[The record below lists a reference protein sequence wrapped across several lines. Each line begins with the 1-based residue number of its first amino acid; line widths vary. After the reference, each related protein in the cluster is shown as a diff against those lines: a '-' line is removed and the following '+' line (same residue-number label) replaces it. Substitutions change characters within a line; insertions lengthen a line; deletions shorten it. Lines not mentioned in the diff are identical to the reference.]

1 MNKEYHIIG
10 LMSGTSLDGI
20 DLVKCIFTKKEK
32 WGFIL
37 ESCKTIE
44 YPKYWKDKL
53 CTLHSESKK
62 NIQKY
67 DKEYGKYLGEL
78 INKFIDENSL
88 KVDYISSHGHT
99 IFHQPE
105 NRYTLQIGDGNTISN
120 CTNITTI
127 NNFRSLDI
135 SLGGQGAPLVPIGD
149 LHLFTN
155 YKYCLNLGGFANISE
170 KKEDIIAF
178 DICPVNIVMNEICK
192 EINRTYDN
200 NGEIARKGKIIPSV
214 LNKLNELEYYRKG
227 PPKSLAREWV
237 EANINPIFNRENYT
251 TEDKLS
257 TFCEHIAIQIGLLL
271 KNNSVLVTGG
281 GAFNKY
287 LMERINKYSSSD
299 IILPK
304 TEIINFKEAI
314 IFAFLGVLRLENT
327 NNCLSSVTGAERD
340 NCGGDIYI
348 K

>member
-1 MNKEYHIIG
+1 
-10 LMSGTSLDGI
+10 MSGTSLDGI

-62 NIQKY
+62 NIQKH

-120 CTNITTI
+120 STNITTI

-257 TFCEHIAIQIGLLL
+257 TFCEHIAIQTGLLL

-287 LMERINKYSSSD
+287 LMERIYKYSSSE

-304 TEIINFKEAI
+304 KEIINFKEAI
-314 IFAFLGVLRLENT
+314 IFAFLGVLRLENI